1 LELIQ
6 KARTIYLV
14 VVAFWNVRIKNQ
26 GSEVSGGVL
35 PAIAFGLSVAARVGI
50 GVKTTSVVG
59 HVLSGVSLGV
69 STYAFAQYL
78 GGAY

>member
-1 LELIQ
+1 MIREL
-6 KARTIYLV
+6 TI
-14 VVAFWNVRIKNQ
+14 NEME
-26 GSEVSGGVL
+26 EVSGGIL

-69 STYAFAQYL
+69 STYTFCQHL